1 MPMNIMLRAISIAL
15 SIIAA
20 IQLFGISEKIT
31 HALWQW
37 YKFYGYS
44 NNGHIGNTT
53 LDVSIVIFTYI
64 ASISAIFVGFIIC
77 KKSPDKPSRFLAKY
91 SAVSLT
97 TGIIA
102 LSILLI
108 SPIGQLVHR

>member
-1 MPMNIMLRAISIAL
+1 MNIMLRATSIAL

-44 NNGHIGNTT
+44 NNGHTT
-53 LDVSIVIFTYI
+53 LDASLVTFTYI
-64 ASISAIFVGFIIC
+64 TSICAILAGFMVF
-77 KKSPDKPSRFLAKY
+77 KKSPDKFSKLAAKY

-97 TGIIA
+97 IGIIA
-102 LSILLI
+102 LSFLLI
-108 SPIGQLVHR
+108 SPIGQLVRR